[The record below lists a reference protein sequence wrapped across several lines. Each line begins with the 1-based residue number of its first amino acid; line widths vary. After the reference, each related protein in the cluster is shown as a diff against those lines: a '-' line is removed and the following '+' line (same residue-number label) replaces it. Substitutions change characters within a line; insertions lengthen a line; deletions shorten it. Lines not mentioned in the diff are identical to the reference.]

1 MEQTYVMIKPDGVQ
15 RSLIGTIISRIE
27 SKGLKITAMKMSVM
41 DRAKAEEHY
50 CEHVERPF
58 FKDLVD
64 FITSSPSVSMVIEGI
79 GAIATMRTVN
89 GATNPMD
96 AAPGTIRG
104 DFALDMGRN
113 LVHASDSLESA
124 KREIAIHFTD
134 SEILGYTRIDNSW
147 LYE

>member
-27 SKGLKITAMKMSVM
+27 SKGLKIAAMKMSVM

-50 CEHVERPF
+50 CEHVKRPF
-58 FKDLVD
+58 FTDLVD
-64 FITSSPSVSMVIEGI
+64 FITSSPSVSMVIEGN

-124 KREIAIHFTD
+124 KREIAIHFTNSD
-134 SEILGYTRIDNSW
+134 ISEYTRIDNSW

>member
-27 SKGLKITAMKMSVM
+27 SKGLKIAAMKMGVM
-41 DRAKAEEHY
+41 ERAKAEEHY
-50 CEHVERPF
+50 SEHVERPF

-64 FITSSPSVSMVIEGI
+64 FITSSPSVSMVIEGN

-96 AAPGTIRG
+96 AAPGTVRG

-113 LVHASDSLESA
+113 LVHASDSPESA
-124 KREIAIHFTD
+124 KREIAIHFTE
-134 SEILGYTRIDNSW
+134 SEIVEYTRIDKTW